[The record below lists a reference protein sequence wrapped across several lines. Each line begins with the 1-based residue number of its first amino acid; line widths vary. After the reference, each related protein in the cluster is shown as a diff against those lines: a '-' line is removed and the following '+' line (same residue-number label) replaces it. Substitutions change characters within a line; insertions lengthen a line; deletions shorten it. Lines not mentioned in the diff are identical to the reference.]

1 MESPGTGNPGM
12 RRHIRVAV
20 GFALAFLAIWGF
32 LAAVGPARVAAQ
44 LRAADPR
51 VLGLGFLSV
60 VVALGCWSEAVR
72 RLLASVGQPVAGSK
86 YRRAYLAGE
95 FLKQVIPFGQS
106 AGPALL
112 AYTVS
117 RTADTSYEGTL
128 AATSVFAFLNVTAS
142 LVLAVGGLGLLVVT
156 DRGPGGALLRSALLA
171 VSVIA
176 AVLVGVLVLTLYRRA
191 LLEAVVVRL
200 ASLVRVTVGRF
211 FPRVEAALAPA
222 AVRALL
228 ETYTVALD
236 RLRGER
242 RRVLAAAALACAGW
256 TFFLLPMYT
265 SFLALGEPVPFTLV
279 VFVVPVVTLFNVVPL
294 PGGLGGFEVA
304 MASVFAVL
312 GVVPFATATAAVFLF
327 RLSNYWFLVILGG
340 LAAVS
345 VSIGVN
351 DPPPVVPVE
360 EEV

>member
-1 MESPGTGNPGM
+1 MK
-12 RRHIRVAV
+12 RRVRVVV

-32 LAAVGPARVAAQ
+32 LTVVGPARVAAE
-44 LRAADPR
+44 LRGVNSAILA
-51 VLGLGFLSV
+51 VGFVSV
-60 VVALGCWSEAVR
+60 TVALGCWSEAVR
-72 RLLASVGQPVAGSK
+72 RLLASVGQSVGGSR

-95 FLKQVIPFGQS
+95 FLKQVIPLGQS

-156 DRGPGGALLRSALLA
+156 DRGPSGTLLRSALVA

-200 ASLVRVTVGRF
+200 TSLVRVTVGRF

-222 AVRALL
+222 TVRALL
-228 ETYTVALD
+228 ETYTAALD

-242 RRVLAAAALACAGW
+242 RGVVTAAALACAGW

-265 SFLALGEPVPFTLV
+265 SFLALGEAVPFTLV

-304 MASVFAVL
+304 MAAVFAVL
-312 GVVPFATATAAVFLF
+312 GVIPVPTATAAVFLF
-327 RLSNYWFLVILGG
+327 RLSNYWFLLLLGG
-340 LAAVS
+340 SAAMSLSVGVS
-345 VSIGVN
+345 
-351 DPPPVVPVE
+351 DPPPVVPPKE
-360 EEV
+360 EL